1 MLVKK
6 GPARATLSPYTPR
19 TSLERLYQR
28 QAAIEALIES
38 LEEYDRYRSMRL
50 DQRERK
56 SA

>member
-6 GPARATLSPYTPR
+6 GPTRATLTPCPPR
-19 TSLERLYQR
+19 TSLERLYER
-28 QAAIEALIES
+28 QVAIEALIES

-50 DQRERK
+50 DQRERQ